1 MAQKT
6 QPTGMRTLALVSVG
20 QLISIIGT
28 LMTGFALTFWAFE
41 ETGRATELALV
52 GFFTFAPM
60 MLLGPVAGAL
70 VDRWNRK
77 AILIVSDLLAG
88 LSSIAVLLLYV
99 TGNLQVWHLY
109 VTGFFAS
116 VFQAFQLPAYLAA
129 MATMVPKEQYAR
141 ANGIISLS
149 ESAPR
154 IIAPA
159 LAGLLLDVIGIQGV
173 LLIDV
178 ATFVVAVVATLAVH
192 IPQPTVTAEA
202 REKGSGSLLKEVAY
216 GFRYIA
222 DRPSLLVLLLVFAA
236 HNLFVGLHAALYRP
250 MILARTDS
258 DQMILAMVQSG
269 FGIGGV
275 VGGLVMVIWGG
286 PKGKK
291 IYAVLGFFLL
301 CAAARWGLGSD
312 GSVVL
317 WALSAFVVALTFHI
331 GRSLRHALWQS
342 KVAPHVQ
349 GRVMSTRRMIRLLTY
364 VVTLL
369 AAGPL
374 ADQVFEPAMMP
385 GGRLA
390 NAFGWLVGTGPGA
403 GMGLLTVLDGAV
415 CGLILLSG
423 FLLPA
428 VRNIEALVPDHDA
441 VSSSVPT
448 EVSGP
453 KRPAEAPAQAQ

>member
-1 MAQKT
+1 MVQKM
-6 QPTGMRTLALVSVG
+6 QPTGMRALLLVSVG

-28 LMTGFALTFWAFE
+28 LMTGFALAFWAFE

-52 GFFTFAPM
+52 GFFTFTPM
-60 MLLGPVAGAL
+60 VLLGPVAGAL

-77 AILIVSDLLAG
+77 TILIVSDLFAG

-99 TGNLQVWHLY
+99 IGNLQIWHLY
-109 VTGFFAS
+109 ITSFFAS
-116 VFQAFQLPAYLAA
+116 SLQAFQLPAYLAA

-141 ANGIISLS
+141 ANGVISLS

-159 LAGLLLDVIGIQGV
+159 MAGLLLDVIGIQGV

-178 ATFVVAVVATLAVH
+178 ATFVVAVAATLAVH
-192 IPQPTVTAEA
+192 IPQPTVTAKA
-202 REKGSGSLLKEVAY
+202 REQGSGSLLKEVAY
-216 GFRYIA
+216 GFCYIA
-222 DRPSLLVLLLVFAA
+222 DRPNLLILLLVFAA
-236 HNLFVGLHAALYRP
+236 HNLFVGLHASLYRP
-250 MILARTDS
+250 MILARTNS

-275 VGGLVMVIWGG
+275 IGGLVVVAWGG
-286 PKGKK
+286 PRGRKVR
-291 IYAVLGFFLL
+291 AVLGFFLL
-301 CAAARWGLGSD
+301 CAVARWGLGSD
-312 GSVVL
+312 GPAVL
-317 WALSAFVVALTFHI
+317 WVLSSFVVALTYAI
-331 GRSLRHALWQS
+331 GKSLRHALWQS

-349 GRVMSTRRMIRLLTY
+349 GRVMSTRQMIRLLTY
-364 VVTLL
+364 IVTML

-390 NAFGWLVGTGPGA
+390 DAFGWLVGTGPGA

-415 CGLILLSG
+415 CGLILLGG

-428 VRNIEALVPDHDA
+428 VRNIEALIPDHDA
-441 VSSSVPT
+441 VSTSVPAKT
-448 EVSGP
+448 SEP
-453 KRPAEAPAQAQ
+453 EKRPAEAPT